1 MTGKAASNVVSQTDS
16 QYYQD
21 DEGDSSPSSKSS
33 STVFDEDLSDE
44 YEFASDS
51 RLLSNHQDQKSKY
64 DEDKYMRE
72 LMSFRKDE
80 L

>member
-1 MTGKAASNVVSQTDS
+1 
-16 QYYQD
+16 
-21 DEGDSSPSSKSS
+21 
-33 STVFDEDLSDE
+33 VFDEDLSDE

-51 RLLSNHQDQKSKY
+51 RLNSNHQDQKSKH

>member
-16 QYYQD
+16 QYYND
-21 DEGDSSPSSKSS
+21 DEDSSPSSKSS
-33 STVFDEDLSDE
+33 STVYDEDLSDE

-51 RLLSNHQDQKSKY
+51 RLNSNHQDQKSKH